1 MPEPKVIIRDH
12 ASRPRRPLVG
22 GSRSAWVWVGWL
34 ACAFAVVGVGDLL
47 LAWYPLRFGVPEWEF
62 ATIAQSFAGLPVVAL
77 GLVGLLGAGLGLDR
91 RWLVLVSAVLLGLA
105 GVGILLG
112 TLLFL
117 TDVPLALQTS
127 DGIARVGIEKAVA
140 KTLLLGS
147 VFGLV
152 FIAAAVA
159 AVRRLFAR

>member
-1 MPEPKVIIRDH
+1 
-12 ASRPRRPLVG
+12 
-22 GSRSAWVWVGWL
+22 
-34 ACAFAVVGVGDLL
+34 VGVGDLL

-112 TLLFL
+112 TVLFL

-127 DGIARVGIEKAVA
+127 DGIARVGIKKAVA

-152 FIAAAVA
+152 FISAAVA